1 MPIDLQNLINSG
13 LLPLDEPPKPKRPA
27 PKPESSYTAPPHM
40 TPEQYYLWRRNIM
53 DGERL
58 IRESGRRQKKR

>member
-40 TPEQYYLWRRNIM
+40 TPEQYYL
-53 DGERL
+53 
-58 IRESGRRQKKR
+58 